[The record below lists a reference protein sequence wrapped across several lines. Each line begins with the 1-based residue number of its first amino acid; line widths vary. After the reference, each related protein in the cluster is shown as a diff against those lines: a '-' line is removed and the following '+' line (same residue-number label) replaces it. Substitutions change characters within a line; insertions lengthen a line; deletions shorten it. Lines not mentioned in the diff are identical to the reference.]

1 MPRAGWC
8 RECGEWVWVD
18 EDGGCQNGHGP
29 ECVGGV
35 YDASPQ
41 ELGEPLPM
49 QRGFGGGDMPPELNR
64 FNWGALLLPSI
75 WGITFGVW
83 PVVSL
88 WLLSFMTP
96 FVLVSLV
103 GLAGQDAVDS
113 AAVGITVIS
122 QVIGAVISLY
132 IGANATRMLWRKEQ
146 VRLEFVEDSQPRFSV
161 ERYLARQRLWVGF
174 GIALTLFSVA
184 GLAIIG
190 LGTGE
195 AADQVRAQLGITQI
209 DAAGAFVW
217 LAAEIGLGLWL
228 AAQMRKE
235 QQ

>member
-1 MPRAGWC
+1 
-8 RECGEWVWVD
+8 
-18 EDGGCQNGHGP
+18 
-29 ECVGGV
+29 
-35 YDASPQ
+35 
-41 ELGEPLPM
+41 M

-161 ERYLARQRLWVGF
+161 VRYLARQRLWVGF